1 VSALR
6 ARQQRNFLATL
17 LLSQGVPM
25 LLGGDEL
32 GRTQRGNNNAWC
44 QDNEISWTDWG
55 ACDDELL
62 AFTRRLIELRRA
74 HPVFRRTK
82 FFDGTGEQLPDV
94 WWMRPD
100 GRRMTRRDWDNT
112 ESRAIGIFLNGDELG
127 AETRAGEEVRDD
139 SFLVLFNA
147 FFEEITFRL
156 PARRFGTHWEL
167 VLSTGSCAY
176 ERLVPGNDVVVESR
190 SLALFRRA

>member
-1 VSALR
+1 
-6 ARQQRNFLATL
+6 
-17 LLSQGVPM
+17 M
-25 LLGGDEL
+25 LLGGDEI

-44 QDNEISWTDWG
+44 QDNEISWIDWS
-55 ACDDELL
+55 ACDEELL
-62 AFTRRLIELRRA
+62 AFARRLIELRRA
-74 HPVFRRTK
+74 HPVFRRTR
-82 FFDGTGEQLPDV
+82 FFDGTGEHLPDV

-167 VLSTGSCAY
+167 VLSTGNCAC
-176 ERLVPGNDVVVESR
+176 ERPVPGADVVVESR
-190 SLALFRRA
+190 SLALFRRV